1 MNLDELFQDS
11 INEFLSSFN
20 LEENSRVS
28 DTENYI
34 IDRIVAIKSSGIN
47 QIYLSQLE
55 RELEAKAKTPTS
67 GVMALDKEFLMDFLE
82 SLEAVDSIEPSGDT
96 ESGEADFVINFARS
110 DVGRRISRDQE
121 EKEEDKISKA
131 AIKTID
137 KKKKEKEKTAS
148 KGGELTL

>member
-82 SLEAVDSIEPSGDT
+82 SLEAVDSIEPAGDT